1 MKVFNYELLLR
12 PIVGISEFSE
22 TVLENAKYIKEN
34 LQIFDVGAIERFL
47 SKPPWLTDWRHLTEF
62 LLRPSVG
69 ISEFSETV
77 LENAKYIKENLQI
90 FDVEAIERFLNE
102 TDGIVESL
110 QTVNKKDTSASGKGI
125 FLYYN
130 LSFVT

>member
-1 MKVFNYELLLR
+1 M
-12 PIVGISEFSE
+12 SEF
-22 TVLENAKYIKEN
+22 T
-34 LQIFDVGAIERFL
+34 
-47 SKPPWLTDWRHLTEF
+47 
-62 LLRPSVG
+62 
-69 ISEFSETV
+69 ETV

-130 LSFVT
+130 LLLLHNNDLRKHNESFFEKCSSSFNTATSLLYFM